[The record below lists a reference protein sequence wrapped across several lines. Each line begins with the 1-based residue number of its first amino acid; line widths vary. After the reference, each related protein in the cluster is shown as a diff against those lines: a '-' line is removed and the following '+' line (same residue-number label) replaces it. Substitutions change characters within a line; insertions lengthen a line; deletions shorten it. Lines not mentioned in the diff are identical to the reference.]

1 MDTKLTALKDKLF
14 SGKEANQLPAI
25 AELVSSE
32 LNSGENLAEEGLQ
45 ILDEFIQARKTA
57 HQEANTEPT
66 WIDGKIHQT
75 LLRSNLPRAIALAEI
90 HYPQGVVTLRSEKAI
105 DYQPIQVLLARQDFE
120 EADRITSKKLCEAA
134 NADALARGWLYFT
147 EAKSIPVSD
156 LQTINQLWLVYSE
169 GKFGFSVQ
177 RKIWLSLGKGWE
189 KFWLKIG
196 WKKDGSFTRYP
207 SEFIWS
213 LDAPRGHLP
222 LSNQLRGNKTMQ
234 AIFSHP
240 AW

>member
-25 AELVSSE
+25 AELAT
-32 LNSGENLAEEGLQ
+32 LGEEGLQ
-45 ILDEFIQARKTA
+45 VFDEFIQARKA
-57 HQEANTEPT
+57 ANTDVT
-66 WIDGKIHQT
+66 MIDGKIHQT
-75 LLRSNLPRAIALAEI
+75 LLQSVLPRAIEI
-90 HYPQGVVTLRSEKAI
+90 AQTHYPNGVVTLKSEKAI
-105 DYQPIQVLLARQDFE
+105 DYQPIQVLLAKQDFE
-120 EADRITSKKLCEAA
+120 EADRVTSKKLCEAA
-134 NADALARGWLYFT
+134 GAAALARGWLYFT
-147 EAKSIPVSD
+147 DAKSIPISD

-207 SEFIWS
+207 NEFIWS

>member
-1 MDTKLTALKDKLF
+1 MDTKLAALKDKLF

-25 AELVSSE
+25 AELAT
-32 LNSGENLAEEGLQ
+32 LGEDGLQ
-45 ILDEFIQARKTA
+45 VLAEFIQARKA
-57 HQEANTEPT
+57 ANTDVT

-75 LLRSNLPRAIALAEI
+75 LLQSDLPIAIAIAQT
-90 HYPQGVVTLRSEKAI
+90 HYPNGVVTLKSEKAI
-105 DYQPIQVLLARQDFE
+105 DYQQIQILLAKQNFE
-120 EADRITSKKLCEAA
+120 EADRVTSKKLCEVAGA
-134 NADALARGWLYFT
+134 GALARGWLYFT
-147 EAKSIPVSD
+147 EIKSIPISD

-207 SEFIWS
+207 NEFIWS
-213 LDAPRGHLP
+213 IDAPRGHLP

>member
-25 AELVSSE
+25 AELVG
-32 LNSGENLAEEGLQ
+32 LGEAGLQ
-45 ILDEFIQARKTA
+45 ILTEFIQMRQA
-57 HQEANTEPT
+57 ANTEVN
-66 WIDGKIHQT
+66 WVDGKIHQT
-75 LLRSNLPRAIALAEI
+75 LLQSDLPMAAELVQT
-90 HYPQGVVTLRSEKAI
+90 YYANGVVVLRTDKAI
-105 DYQPIQVLLARQDFE
+105 DYQPIQVLLAKQQFE
-120 EADRITSKKLCEAA
+120 EADRLTSKKLCEAA
-134 NADALARGWLYFT
+134 SADALARGWLYFT
-147 EAKSIPVSD
+147 EAKLIPISD

-177 RKIWLSLGKGWE
+177 RKIWLSVGKGWE

-207 SEFIWS
+207 NEFIWS

-240 AW
+240 AWS

>member
-25 AELVSSE
+25 TELAT
-32 LNSGENLAEEGLQ
+32 LGEEGLQ
-45 ILDEFIQARKTA
+45 VFDEFIQARKA
-57 HQEANTEPT
+57 ANTDVT
-66 WIDGKIHQT
+66 MIDGKIHQT
-75 LLRSNLPRAIALAEI
+75 LLQSVLPRAIEI
-90 HYPQGVVTLRSEKAI
+90 AQTHYPNGVVTLKSEKAI
-105 DYQPIQVLLARQDFE
+105 DYQPIQVLLAKQDFE
-120 EADRITSKKLCEAA
+120 EADRVTSKKLCEAA
-134 NADALARGWLYFT
+134 GAAALARGWLYFT
-147 EAKSIPVSD
+147 DAKSIPISD

-207 SEFIWS
+207 NEFIWS

>member
-1 MDTKLTALKDKLF
+1 MDTKLAALKDKLF
-14 SGKEANQLPAI
+14 SGKETNQLPAI
-25 AELVSSE
+25 AELA
-32 LNSGENLAEEGLQ
+32 NLDESLREEGLQ
-45 ILDEFIQARKTA
+45 ILEEFIQSRKD
-57 HQEANTEPT
+57 ANNEVT

-75 LLRSNLPRAIALAEI
+75 LLQCDLPKAIALVQT
-90 HYPQGVVTLRSEKAI
+90 HYPDGVVTLKSEKAI
-105 DYQPIQVLLARQDFE
+105 DYQEIQMLLAKQDFE
-120 EADRITSKKLCEAA
+120 EADRLTSKKLCEAA
-134 NADALARGWLYFT
+134 GADALARGWLYFT
-147 EAKSIPVSD
+147 EAKSIPIAD
-156 LQTINQLWLVYSE
+156 LQTLNQLWLVYSE

-207 SEFIWS
+207 HEFIWS

>member
-25 AELVSSE
+25 AELAT
-32 LNSGENLAEEGLQ
+32 LGEEGLQ
-45 ILDEFIQARKTA
+45 VLAEFIQARKA
-57 HQEANTEPT
+57 ANTDVT

-75 LLRSNLPRAIALAEI
+75 LLQSDLPMAIAIAQT
-90 HYPQGVVTLRSEKAI
+90 HYPDGVVTLKSEKAI
-105 DYQPIQVLLARQDFE
+105 DYQQIQILLAKQDFE
-120 EADRITSKKLCEAA
+120 EADRVTSKKLCEVAGA
-134 NADALARGWLYFT
+134 GALARGWLYFT
-147 EAKSIPVSD
+147 EIKSIPISD

-207 SEFIWS
+207 NEFMWS

>member
-25 AELVSSE
+25 AELATLE
-32 LNSGENLAEEGLQ
+32 EEGLQ
-45 ILDEFIQARKTA
+45 VLDEFIQARKA
-57 HQEANTEPT
+57 ANTDVT

-75 LLRSNLPRAIALAEI
+75 LLQSDLPIAIAIAQT
-90 HYPQGVVTLRSEKAI
+90 HYPHGVVTLKSEKAI
-105 DYQPIQVLLARQDFE
+105 DYQQIQILLAKQDFE
-120 EADRITSKKLCEAA
+120 EADRVTSKKLCEVAGA
-134 NADALARGWLYFT
+134 GALARGWLYFT
-147 EAKSIPVSD
+147 EIKSIPISD

-177 RKIWLSLGKGWE
+177 RKIWLSLGKSWE

-207 SEFIWS
+207 NEFIWS

>member
-25 AELVSSE
+25 AELV
-32 LNSGENLAEEGLQ
+32 NLDESLIEEGLE
-45 ILDEFIQARKTA
+45 ILDEFIQARKA
-57 HQEANTEPT
+57 ANTEVT

-75 LLRSNLPRAIALAEI
+75 LLQSNLPKAISLVQTY
-90 HYPQGVVTLRSEKAI
+90 YPHGVVTLKSEKAI
-105 DYQPIQVLLARQDFE
+105 DYQPIQVLLAKQDFE

-134 NADALARGWLYFT
+134 GANALARGWLYFT
-147 EAKSIPVSD
+147 EVKSIPIND

-196 WKKDGSFTRYP
+196 WKKSGSFTRYP
-207 SEFIWS
+207 NEFVWS

-234 AIFSHP
+234 SIFSHP

>member
-25 AELVSSE
+25 AELAT
-32 LNSGENLAEEGLQ
+32 LGEEGLQ
-45 ILDEFIQARKTA
+45 VFDEFIQARKA
-57 HQEANTEPT
+57 ANTDVT
-66 WIDGKIHQT
+66 MIDGKIHQT
-75 LLRSNLPRAIALAEI
+75 LLQSVLPRAIEI
-90 HYPQGVVTLRSEKAI
+90 AQTHYPNGVVTLKSEKEI
-105 DYQPIQVLLARQDFE
+105 DYQPIQVLLAKQDFE
-120 EADRITSKKLCEAA
+120 EADRVTSKKLCEAA
-134 NADALARGWLYFT
+134 GAAALARGWLYFT
-147 EAKSIPVSD
+147 DAKSIPISD

-207 SEFIWS
+207 NEFIWS

>member
-25 AELVSSE
+25 AEIVSF
-32 LNSGENLAEEGLQ
+32 GEEGLQ
-45 ILDEFIQARKTA
+45 VLEEFIQARKAENIAT
-57 HQEANTEPT
+57 NTEPT
-66 WIDGKIHQT
+66 WVDGKIHQI
-75 LLRSNLPRAIALAEI
+75 LLQSQLPKAIALVQTYYAD
-90 HYPQGVVTLRSEKAI
+90 GVVTLRSEKAI
-105 DYQPIQVLLARQDFE
+105 NYQPIQILLAKQEFE

-134 NADALARGWLYFT
+134 SDDALARGWLYFT
-147 EAKSIPVSD
+147 EAKLIPVSD

-177 RKIWLSLGKGWE
+177 RKIWLSVGKGWE

-196 WKKDGSFTRYP
+196 WKKSGSFTRYP
-207 SEFIWS
+207 NEFIWN

-222 LSNQLRGNKTMQ
+222 LSNQLRGNKTML

-240 AW
+240 AWS

>member
-1 MDTKLTALKDKLF
+1 MDTKLAALKDKLF

-25 AELVSSE
+25 AELAT
-32 LNSGENLAEEGLQ
+32 LGEDGLQ
-45 ILDEFIQARKTA
+45 VLAEFIQARKA
-57 HQEANTEPT
+57 ANTDVT
-66 WIDGKIHQT
+66 MIDGKIHQT
-75 LLRSNLPRAIALAEI
+75 LLQSDLPRAIEI
-90 HYPQGVVTLRSEKAI
+90 AQIYYPNGVVTLKSEKAI
-105 DYQPIQVLLARQDFE
+105 DYQQIQILLAKQDFE
-120 EADRITSKKLCEAA
+120 EADRVTSKKLCEAA
-134 NADALARGWLYFT
+134 GAAALARGWLYFT
-147 EAKSIPVSD
+147 DAKSIPISD

-207 SEFIWS
+207 NEFIWS

>member
-25 AELVSSE
+25 AELV
-32 LNSGENLAEEGLQ
+32 NLDESLIEQGLE
-45 ILDEFIQARKTA
+45 ILDEFIQARKA
-57 HQEANTEPT
+57 ANTEVT

-75 LLRSNLPRAIALAEI
+75 LLQCNLPKAIALVQTY
-90 HYPQGVVTLRSEKAI
+90 YPHGVVTLKSEKAI
-105 DYQPIQVLLARQDFE
+105 DYQPIQVLLAKQDFE

-134 NADALARGWLYFT
+134 GANALARGWLYFT
-147 EAKSIPVSD
+147 EVKSIPIND

-196 WKKDGSFTRYP
+196 WKKSGSFTRYP
-207 SEFIWS
+207 NEFVWS

-234 AIFSHP
+234 SIFSHP

>member
-1 MDTKLTALKDKLF
+1 MDTKLTTLKDKLF

-25 AELVSSE
+25 AELAT
-32 LNSGENLAEEGLQ
+32 LGEDGLQ
-45 ILDEFIQARKTA
+45 IFDEFIQARKA
-57 HQEANTEPT
+57 ANTEVT

-75 LLRSNLPRAIALAEI
+75 LLQSDLPIAIAIAQT
-90 HYPQGVVTLRSEKAI
+90 HYPDGVVTLKSEKAI
-105 DYQPIQVLLARQDFE
+105 NYQQIQILLAKQDFE
-120 EADRITSKKLCEAA
+120 EADRVTSKKLCEVAGA
-134 NADALARGWLYFT
+134 GALARGWLYFT
-147 EAKSIPVSD
+147 EIKSIPISD

-207 SEFIWS
+207 NEFMWS

>member
-25 AELVSSE
+25 TELAT
-32 LNSGENLAEEGLQ
+32 LGEEGLQ
-45 ILDEFIQARKTA
+45 VFDEFIQARKA
-57 HQEANTEPT
+57 ANNDVTM
-66 WIDGKIHQT
+66 IDGKIHQT
-75 LLRSNLPRAIALAEI
+75 LLQSVLPRAIEI
-90 HYPQGVVTLRSEKAI
+90 AQTHYPNGVVTLKSEKAI
-105 DYQPIQVLLARQDFE
+105 DYQPIQVLLAKQDFE
-120 EADRITSKKLCEAA
+120 EADRVTSKKLCEAA
-134 NADALARGWLYFT
+134 GAAALARGWLYFT
-147 EAKSIPVSD
+147 DAKSIPISD

-207 SEFIWS
+207 NEFIWS

>member
-1 MDTKLTALKDKLF
+1 MDTTLTTLRDKLF
-14 SGKEANQLPAI
+14 SGKESNQLPAI
-25 AELVSSE
+25 AELA
-32 LNSGENLAEEGLQ
+32 NSGEDGLL
-45 ILDEFIQARKTA
+45 ILDEFIQSRKS
-57 HQEANTEPT
+57 ANTEVS

-75 LLRSNLPRAIALAEI
+75 LLKSDLPKALELAQT
-90 HYPQGVVTLRSEKAI
+90 HYPQGVVTLHSEKGI
-105 DYQPIQVLLARQDFE
+105 DYQPIQNLLAQQDFE
-120 EADRITSKKLCEAA
+120 EADRLTSKKLCEAA
-134 NADALARGWLYFT
+134 GEAALERGWLYFT
-147 EAKSIPVSD
+147 EAQLIPISD
-156 LQTINQLWLVYSE
+156 LRTINQLWLVYSE

-177 RKIWLSLGKGWE
+177 RKIWLGLGKAWE

-196 WKKDGSFTRYP
+196 WKKGGSFTRYP
-207 SEFIWS
+207 NEFIWS

>member
-14 SGKEANQLPAI
+14 SGKEANQLLAI
-25 AELVSSE
+25 TELA
-32 LNSGENLAEEGLQ
+32 NLDQSLKEESLQ
-45 ILDEFIQARKTA
+45 ILDEFIQSRKATNN
-57 HQEANTEPT
+57 EVT
-66 WIDGKIHQT
+66 WIDGKIHQV
-75 LLRSNLPRAIALAEI
+75 LLQCDLPSAIALIAA
-90 HYPQGVVTLRSEKAI
+90 HYPQGVVSLKSEKAI
-105 DYQPIQVLLARQDFE
+105 DYHLIQILLAKQDFE
-120 EADRITSKKLCEAA
+120 EADRLTSKKLCEAA
-134 NADALARGWLYFT
+134 SADALARGWLYFT
-147 EAKSIPVSD
+147 EVKAIPVSD

-177 RKIWLSLGKGWE
+177 RKIWLSLNKDWG

-207 SEFIWS
+207 NEFIWS

-234 AIFSHP
+234 AVFLHP

>member
-25 AELVSSE
+25 AELV
-32 LNSGENLAEEGLQ
+32 NLDESLIEEGLE
-45 ILDEFIQARKTA
+45 ILDEFIQARKA
-57 HQEANTEPT
+57 ANTEVT

-75 LLRSNLPRAIALAEI
+75 LLQSNLPKAISLVQTY
-90 HYPQGVVTLRSEKAI
+90 YPHGVVTLKSEKAI
-105 DYQPIQVLLARQDFE
+105 DYQPIQVLLAKQDFE

-134 NADALARGWLYFT
+134 GANALARGWLYFT
-147 EAKSIPVSD
+147 EVKSIPIND
-156 LQTINQLWLVYSE
+156 LQTINQLWIVYSE

-196 WKKDGSFTRYP
+196 WKKSGSFTRYP
-207 SEFIWS
+207 NEFVWS

-234 AIFSHP
+234 SIFSHP

>member
-1 MDTKLTALKDKLF
+1 MDIKLTALKDKLF

-25 AELVSSE
+25 AEIMLF
-32 LNSGENLAEEGLQ
+32 GEEGLDV
-45 ILDEFIQARKTA
+45 LDEFIQARKV
-57 HQEANTEPT
+57 ANTEST
-66 WIDGKIHQT
+66 LIDGKIHQT
-75 LLRSNLPRAIALAEI
+75 LLQSDLPKAIALAQT
-90 HYPQGVVTLRSEKAI
+90 HYPDGVVKLRSDKGI
-105 DYQPIQVLLARQDFE
+105 DYQQIQMLLAKQDFE
-120 EADRITSKKLCEAA
+120 EADRLTSKKICEAA
-134 NADALARGWLYFT
+134 SAAALARGWLYFT
-147 EAKSIPVSD
+147 EAKAIPISD

-207 SEFIWS
+207 HEFIWS

>member
-25 AELVSSE
+25 AELV
-32 LNSGENLAEEGLQ
+32 NLDESLIEEGLQ
-45 ILDEFIQARKTA
+45 ILDEFIQARKA
-57 HQEANTEPT
+57 ANTQVT

-75 LLRSNLPRAIALAEI
+75 LLQSNFPKAIALVQT
-90 HYPQGVVTLRSEKAI
+90 HYAHGVVTLKSEKAI
-105 DYQPIQVLLARQDFE
+105 DYQPIQILLAKQDFE
-120 EADRITSKKLCEAA
+120 EADRVTSKKLCEAA
-134 NADALARGWLYFT
+134 GENALARGWLYFT
-147 EAKSIPVSD
+147 EVKSIPIND

-177 RKIWLSLGKGWE
+177 RKIWLSVGKGWE

-196 WKKDGSFTRYP
+196 WKKSGSFTRYP
-207 SEFIWS
+207 NEFVWS

-234 AIFSHP
+234 SIFSHP

>member
-14 SGKEANQLPAI
+14 SGKEGQQLPAI
-25 AELVSSE
+25 AEIASF
-32 LNSGENLAEEGLQ
+32 GDEGLQ
-45 ILDEFIQARKTA
+45 VLDEFIQTRKS
-57 HQEANTEPT
+57 ANTEVS

-75 LLRSNLPRAIALAEI
+75 LLQSDLPKAIELVQL
-90 HYPQGVVTLRSEKAI
+90 HYPNGVVTLRSDKAI
-105 DYQPIQVLLARQDFE
+105 DYQQIQILLAKQEFE
-120 EADRITSKKLCEAA
+120 EADRLTSKKLCEAA
-134 NADALARGWLYFT
+134 SVDALARGWLYFT
-147 EAKSIPVSD
+147 EAKSIPIND
-156 LQTINQLWLVYSE
+156 LLTINQLWLVYSE

-177 RKIWLSLGKGWE
+177 RKIWLSVGKGWD

-207 SEFIWS
+207 NEFIWS
-213 LDAPRGHLP
+213 LEAPRGHLP

>member
-1 MDTKLTALKDKLF
+1 MDTKLAALKDKLF

-25 AELVSSE
+25 AELAT
-32 LNSGENLAEEGLQ
+32 LGEDGLQ
-45 ILDEFIQARKTA
+45 VLDEFIQARKA
-57 HQEANTEPT
+57 ANTDVT

-75 LLRSNLPRAIALAEI
+75 LLQSDLPMAIAIAQT
-90 HYPQGVVTLRSEKAI
+90 HYPDGVVTLKSEKAI
-105 DYQPIQVLLARQDFE
+105 DYQQIQILLAKQDFE
-120 EADRITSKKLCEAA
+120 EADRVTSKKLCEVAGA
-134 NADALARGWLYFT
+134 GALARGWLYFT
-147 EAKSIPVSD
+147 EIKSIPISD

-207 SEFIWS
+207 NEFMWS

>member
-1 MDTKLTALKDKLF
+1 MDTKLTALKEKLF

-25 AELVSSE
+25 AEIASL
-32 LNSGENLAEEGLQ
+32 GEAGLQ
-45 ILDEFIQARKTA
+45 VLDEFIQVRKA
-57 HQEANTEPT
+57 ANTEVS

-75 LLRSNLPRAIALAEI
+75 LLQSDLPYAIELVQL
-90 HYPQGVVTLRSEKAI
+90 HYPNGVVTLRSDKAI
-105 DYQPIQVLLARQDFE
+105 DYQQIQTLLAKQEFE
-120 EADRITSKKLCEAA
+120 EADRLTSKKLCEAA
-134 NADALARGWLYFT
+134 SADALARGWLYFT

-156 LQTINQLWLVYSE
+156 LLTINQLWLVYSE

-189 KFWLKIG
+189 KLWFKIG

-207 SEFIWS
+207 NEFIWS
-213 LDAPRGHLP
+213 IDAPRGHLP

>member
-1 MDTKLTALKDKLF
+1 MDTKLTELRNKLF

-25 AELVSSE
+25 AEIATF
-32 LNSGENLAEEGLQ
+32 GEEGLLV
-45 ILDEFIQARKTA
+45 LDEFIQARKA
-57 HQEANTEPT
+57 ANTEPT

-75 LLRSNLPRAIALAEI
+75 LLQSDLPKAIYLAQI
-90 HYPQGVVTLRSEKAI
+90 HYPNGVVTLRSEKGI
-105 DYQPIQVLLARQDFE
+105 DYQQIQTLLAKQNFE

-134 NADALARGWLYFT
+134 SNAALERGWLYFT
-147 EAKSIPVSD
+147 EAKSIPISD

-196 WKKDGSFTRYP
+196 WKKVGSFTRYP
-207 SEFIWS
+207 NEFIWS

>member
-25 AELVSSE
+25 AELA
-32 LNSGENLAEEGLQ
+32 NLGEEGLQ
-45 ILDEFIQARKTA
+45 VLDEFIQTRKA
-57 HQEANTEPT
+57 ANTEVT
-66 WIDGKIHQT
+66 WVDGKIHQT
-75 LLRSNLPRAIALAEI
+75 LLQNDLPKAIELVQI
-90 HYPQGVVTLRSEKAI
+90 HYPNGVVTLRSDKAI
-105 DYQPIQVLLARQDFE
+105 DYQQIQDLLAKQQFE
-120 EADRITSKKLCEAA
+120 EADRLTSKKLCEAA
-134 NADALARGWLYFT
+134 SADALARGWLYFT
-147 EAKSIPVSD
+147 EAKSIPISD
-156 LQTINQLWLVYSE
+156 LQTLNQLWLVYSE

-207 SEFIWS
+207 TEFIWS
-213 LDAPRGHLP
+213 IDAPRGHLP

>member
-25 AELVSSE
+25 AELAS
-32 LNSGENLAEEGLQ
+32 LGEEGLQ
-45 ILDEFIQARKTA
+45 ILDEFIQARKA
-57 HQEANTEPT
+57 ADTEVT

-75 LLRSNLPRAIALAEI
+75 LLQSDLPRAIELAQV
-90 HYPQGVVTLRSEKAI
+90 HYANGVVTLKSEKAI
-105 DYQPIQVLLARQDFE
+105 DYQSIQILLAKQDFE
-120 EADRITSKKLCEAA
+120 EADRLTNKKLCEAA
-134 NADALARGWLYFT
+134 SADALARGWLYFT
-147 EAKSIPVSD
+147 EAKLIPISD

-207 SEFIWS
+207 NEFIWS

-222 LSNQLRGNKTMQ
+222 LSNQLRGNKAMQ
-234 AIFSHP
+234 AIFTHP

>member
-1 MDTKLTALKDKLF
+1 MDTKLTALRDKLF

-25 AELVSSE
+25 AELVG
-32 LNSGENLAEEGLQ
+32 LGEAGLQ
-45 ILDEFIQARKTA
+45 ILAEFIQMRQAAKT
-57 HQEANTEPT
+57 EVN
-66 WIDGKIHQT
+66 WIDGKIHQA
-75 LLRSNLPRAIALAEI
+75 LLQSELPMAVELVQTYYAN
-90 HYPQGVVTLRSEKAI
+90 GVVELISDKAI
-105 DYQPIQVLLARQDFE
+105 DYQPIQELLAKQLFE
-120 EADRITSKKLCEAA
+120 EADRLTSKKLCEAA
-134 NADALARGWLYFT
+134 SADALARGWLYFT
-147 EAKSIPVSD
+147 EAKQIPISD

-177 RKIWLSLGKGWE
+177 RKIWLGVGKVWE

-207 SEFIWS
+207 NEFTWS

>member
-1 MDTKLTALKDKLF
+1 MDTKLTTLKDKLF

-25 AELVSSE
+25 AELAT
-32 LNSGENLAEEGLQ
+32 LGEDGLQ
-45 ILDEFIQARKTA
+45 IFDEFIQARKA
-57 HQEANTEPT
+57 ANTEVT

-75 LLRSNLPRAIALAEI
+75 LLQSDLSIAIAIAQT
-90 HYPQGVVTLRSEKAI
+90 HYPDGVVTLKSEKAI
-105 DYQPIQVLLARQDFE
+105 DYQQIQILLAKQDFE
-120 EADRITSKKLCEAA
+120 EADRVTSKKLCEVAGA
-134 NADALARGWLYFT
+134 GALARGWLYFT
-147 EAKSIPVSD
+147 EIKSIPISD

-207 SEFIWS
+207 NEFMWS

>member
-14 SGKEANQLPAI
+14 SGKEATQLPAI
-25 AELVSSE
+25 AELAT
-32 LNSGENLAEEGLQ
+32 LGEEGLQ
-45 ILDEFIQARKTA
+45 IFDEFIQARKAADTDV
-57 HQEANTEPT
+57 T
-66 WIDGKIHQT
+66 WIDGKIHQI
-75 LLRSNLPRAIALAEI
+75 LLQSDQPRAIAIAQI
-90 HYPQGVVTLRSEKAI
+90 HYPNGVVTLKSEKAI
-105 DYQPIQVLLARQDFE
+105 DYQPIQILLAKQDFE
-120 EADRITSKKLCEAA
+120 EADRVTSKKLCEVAGA
-134 NADALARGWLYFT
+134 GALTRGWLYFT
-147 EAKSIPVSD
+147 EIKSIPISD

-177 RKIWLSLGKGWE
+177 RKIWLSLSKDWE

-207 SEFIWS
+207 NEFIWS

-222 LSNQLRGNKTMQ
+222 LSNQLRGNKAMQ

>member
-25 AELVSSE
+25 TELAT
-32 LNSGENLAEEGLQ
+32 LGEEGLQ
-45 ILDEFIQARKTA
+45 VFDEFIQARKA
-57 HQEANTEPT
+57 ANTDVT
-66 WIDGKIHQT
+66 MIDGKIHQT
-75 LLRSNLPRAIALAEI
+75 LLQSVLPRAIEI
-90 HYPQGVVTLRSEKAI
+90 AQTHYPNGVVTLKSEKEI
-105 DYQPIQVLLARQDFE
+105 DYQPIQVLLAKQDFE
-120 EADRITSKKLCEAA
+120 EADRVTSKKLCEAA
-134 NADALARGWLYFT
+134 GAAALARGWLYFT
-147 EAKSIPVSD
+147 DAKSIPISD

-207 SEFIWS
+207 NEFIWS

>member
-1 MDTKLTALKDKLF
+1 MDTKLTTLKDKLF

-25 AELVSSE
+25 AELAT
-32 LNSGENLAEEGLQ
+32 LGEDGLQ
-45 ILDEFIQARKTA
+45 VLDEFIQARKA
-57 HQEANTEPT
+57 ANTDVT

-75 LLRSNLPRAIALAEI
+75 LLQNDLPRAIELAQI
-90 HYPQGVVTLRSEKAI
+90 HYPNGVVTLKSEKAI
-105 DYQPIQVLLARQDFE
+105 DYQQIQILLAKQDFE
-120 EADRITSKKLCEAA
+120 EADRVTSKKLCEAA
-134 NADALARGWLYFT
+134 GTAALTRGWLYFT
-147 EAKSIPVSD
+147 DAKSIPISD

-177 RKIWLSLGKGWE
+177 RKIWLNLGKGWE

-207 SEFIWS
+207 NEFIWS

>member
-1 MDTKLTALKDKLF
+1 MDTKLTTLKDKLF

-25 AELVSSE
+25 TELAT
-32 LNSGENLAEEGLQ
+32 LGEEGLQ
-45 ILDEFIQARKTA
+45 VFDEFIQARKA
-57 HQEANTEPT
+57 ANTDVT
-66 WIDGKIHQT
+66 MIDGKIHQT
-75 LLRSNLPRAIALAEI
+75 LLQSVLPRAIEI
-90 HYPQGVVTLRSEKAI
+90 AQTHYPNGVVTLKSEKEI
-105 DYQPIQVLLARQDFE
+105 DYQPIQVLLAKQDFE
-120 EADRITSKKLCEAA
+120 EADRVTSKKLCEAA
-134 NADALARGWLYFT
+134 GAAALARGWLYFT
-147 EAKSIPVSD
+147 DAKSIPISD

-207 SEFIWS
+207 NEFIWS

>member
-1 MDTKLTALKDKLF
+1 MDTKLTELKDKLF
-14 SGKEANQLPAI
+14 SGKEANQLLAI
-25 AELVSSE
+25 AEIATLE
-32 LNSGENLAEEGLQ
+32 ANFGANFGDEGLQ
-45 ILDEFIQARKTA
+45 VLDEFIKARKA
-57 HQEANTEPT
+57 ANTEAT
-66 WIDGKIHQT
+66 LIDGKIHQT
-75 LLRSNLPRAIALAEI
+75 LLQSDLPQAIALAQI
-90 HYPQGVVTLRSEKAI
+90 HYPNGVVTLRSEKAI
-105 DYQPIQVLLARQDFE
+105 DYQQIQILLAKQDFE

-134 NADALARGWLYFT
+134 SAAALARGWLYFT
-147 EAKSIPVSD
+147 EAKSIPITD

-196 WKKDGSFTRYP
+196 WKKGGSFTRYP
-207 SEFIWS
+207 NEFIWS